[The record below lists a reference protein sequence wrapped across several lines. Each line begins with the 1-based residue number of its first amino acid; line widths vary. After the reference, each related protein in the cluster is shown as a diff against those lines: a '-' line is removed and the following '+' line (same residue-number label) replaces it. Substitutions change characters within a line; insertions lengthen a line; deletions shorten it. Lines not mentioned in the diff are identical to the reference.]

1 MLLIGLS
8 GGIGAGKSTV
18 AEAFAAAGA
27 IVIDSDQIAREVV
40 AVGTSGLAE
49 IQLRFG
55 PDVLLS
61 DGSLNRAYLAD
72 KIFADEK
79 ARGDLERIT
88 HPRIYRVFQER
99 VAEAPQGSV
108 VVHDVPLLAE
118 TGAEERYHLV
128 VIVQA
133 DVETRLARLEARG
146 LARELAEKRM
156 KNQASDAE
164 RQSIA
169 DVLLNNDGAAE
180 HVQQLVDEMMDH
192 RFLPFAVNLS
202 QSTAAQPG
210 HNCKNGLT
218 VEETFERILNRIRA
232 LSTVT
237 KIEGNTIEIAG
248 EADAI
253 LKLGFVNSLGGYA
266 SCDPGRLVHI
276 RISP

>member
-40 AVGTSGLAE
+40 ANGSSGLAE

-55 PDVLLS
+55 SEVLLT
-61 DGSLNRAYLAD
+61 DGTLNRSYLAE
-72 KIFADEK
+72 KVFSDEK
-79 ARGDLERIT
+79 ARADLERIT
-88 HPRIYRVFQER
+88 HPRIFRVFQER

-133 DVETRLARLEARG
+133 DVETRLARLESRG
-146 LARELAEKRM
+146 LARELAQTRM
-156 KNQASDAE
+156 KNQASDAD
-164 RQSIA
+164 RRAIA
-169 DVLLNNDGAAE
+169 DVVLNNDGAVAD
-180 HVQQLVDEMMDH
+180 VQGLVREMMDH
-192 RFLPFAVNLS
+192 RFIPFAVNLL
-202 QSTAAQPG
+202 QGTVAQPG
-210 HNCKNGLT
+210 HICKNGLT
-218 VEETFERILNRIRA
+218 IEETFDRILNRIRA

-237 KIEGNTIEIAG
+237 QIEGNSIEIAR
-248 EADAI
+248 EEEAI

-266 SCDPGRLVHI
+266 SCDPGRPVNI
-276 RISP
+276 RVSP